1 MLIVMAIVINI
12 NSIKVRFSNFPLRIG
27 YKETKEW
34 YIDTKSNNSFFM
46 NYIELYT

>member
-1 MLIVMAIVINI
+1 MAIVISI
-12 NSIKVRFSNFPLRIG
+12 NSIKVRFSDFPLRIG
-27 YKETKEW
+27 NKETKVW